1 MYMPQPVRD
10 VIARLEQCGYEA
22 FAVGGCVR
30 DSLMG
35 RTPGDYDV
43 TTSARPDE
51 MLRCFADWR
60 VVETGLQHGTVTVV
74 RGGMNIET
82 TSYRI
87 DGVYADH
94 RHPTGVTFTDSL
106 IDDLSRRDFTV
117 NAMAYSDSRGIVDCF
132 GGQRDLA
139 SRVIRCVGDPE
150 TRFREDGLRILRA
163 MRFAATLDFAVDD
176 PTAAAAFRL
185 ADLLTYISR
194 ERIFVE
200 LKKLLCGTAATRILH
215 AFAPIAAG
223 LFADTPESAIH
234 FGADAI
240 ARLSDFADPHDCP
253 DAADPALRFAL
264 LFSALPEPAFRAAV
278 RSLKM
283 ARSFENA
290 VKMCCDP
297 LPVCVNPHSVR
308 ELSRRLLGKYGLPGA
323 VRRVL
328 YDFARGEVAIAD
340 TRQKLDSLAAIDS
353 AHLPNTLRALAVTGA
368 DLTSRG
374 ITGADVGA
382 SLAYLLDGVLSDRF
396 PNDRA
401 ALLAALD
408 AL

>member
-74 RGGMNIET
+74 REGMNVET

-106 IDDLSRRDFTV
+106 SDDLSRRDFTV
-117 NAMAYSDSRGIVDCF
+117 NAMAYSDSRGIVDRF
-132 GGQRDLA
+132 GGRDDLRA
-139 SRVIRCVGDPE
+139 HVIRCVGDPE

-163 MRFAATLDFAVDD
+163 MRFAATLDFTVDAA
-176 PTAAAAFRL
+176 TADAAFRL
-185 ADLLTYISR
+185 SGLLTYISR
-194 ERIFVE
+194 ERIYVE
-200 LKKLLCGTAATRILH
+200 MKKLVCGTAATRILH
-215 AFAPIAAG
+215 QFAPIAAG
-223 LFADTPESAIH
+223 LFADTPEDAIH
-234 FGADAI
+234 TGADAL
-240 ARLSDFADPHDCP
+240 ARLSEFSYLP
-253 DAADPALRFAL
+253 DAGDPDLRFAV
-264 LFSALPEPAFRAAV
+264 LFCGLPDPAFRAAI

-283 ARSFENA
+283 AKTSENG
-290 VKMCCDP
+290 VKMCRDS
-297 LPVCVNPHSVR
+297 LPVCENPQSAR
-308 ELSRRLLGKYGLPGA
+308 ELSRRLLGRYGLSGGI
-323 VRRVL
+323 RRTL
-328 YDFARGEVAIAD
+328 YDFACGTVGVAD
-340 TRQKLDSLAAIDS
+340 TRQKLEDLTAID
-353 AHLPNTLRALAVTGA
+353 AARLPNTLRDLAVTGA
-368 DLTSRG
+368 DLLRLG
-374 ITGADVGA
+374 ITGTDVGA
-382 SLAYLLDGVLSDRF
+382 SLAYLLDGVLADRI

-408 AL
+408 KR